1 LCDEIIKLKD
11 KIGGKEH
18 LKYLLS
24 PLEVIGCMEETTVR
38 RRCVDNLIKLSKEE
52 GNNFCE

>member
-1 LCDEIIKLKD
+1 MCDEIIKLKD